1 MNQKVEAFRNS
12 QNSLV
17 SALDGHDSEAIF
29 EASKELGMAV
39 SALGTLAAS
48 DVDRYLRPMMAD
60 VDELMQASIY
70 RLRFFRGH
78 SSSRLQLL
86 SGWQANQAA
95 TYSNAARGR

>member
-17 SALDGHDSEAIF
+17 SALDGHDSDAIF
-29 EASKELGMAV
+29 QASKELGRAV
-39 SALGTLAAS
+39 SALGTLERT
-48 DVDRYLRPMMAD
+48 DVDRYLRPLMAE

-70 RLRFFRGH
+70 RLRFLRDH

-86 SGWQANQAA
+86 SGWRANQAD
-95 TYSNAARGR
+95 TYSNAVKGR